1 MLTSSFKPIH
11 SGKQVTTWEWLL
23 LLCKS
28 TCFKRGSSFWMSL
41 SWVFPTSSSL
51 PNNRPSFK
59 MAQRSYVFSST
70 KLKFM
75 SESNF
80 YRNWNLPSVLGERIR
95 LWLWHVNETV
105 SPPVGWTDVEK
116 ASELQDP
123 PNPRHM
129 MEESLEFSARNKLV
143 STRHVFFESLVMQW
157 KNTVLQQF
165 T

>member
-51 PNNRPSFK
+51 PNNRPSFR
-59 MAQRSYVFSST
+59 MAQRYYVFSST

-75 SESNF
+75 PNF
-80 YRNWNLPSVLGERIR
+80 YRNWNLPSILGEQIR

-116 ASELQDP
+116 ASEFQDP
-123 PNPRHM
+123 VTMTSKPPSHDGRISGIFG
-129 MEESLEFSARNKLV
+129 EKQAGV
-143 STRHVFFESLVMQW
+143 DSTRFLRISSNAVE
-157 KNTVLQQF
+157 K
-165 T
+165 